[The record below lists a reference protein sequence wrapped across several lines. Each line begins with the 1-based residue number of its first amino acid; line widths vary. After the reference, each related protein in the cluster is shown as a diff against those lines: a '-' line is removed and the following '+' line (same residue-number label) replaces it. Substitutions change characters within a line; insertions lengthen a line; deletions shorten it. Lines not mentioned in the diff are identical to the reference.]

1 MKDMPFVQFL
11 LSKGFRTQLKYALA
25 IFFGIIFF
33 VNICL
38 WVFTRHGNKHTV
50 PDFKGLTLSEASELA
65 SDNSMQIQIMDSVY
79 NLLQKP
85 GTVVEQEPRP
95 NTGVKKN
102 RRIFLIMNAMNPE
115 KIKMPNIVGV
125 SLRQAIA
132 ILESNGLVVGH
143 LKYVPDI
150 ATNNVLN
157 QRFKG
162 KEIKPGKEINKGSHI
177 DLVLGQSGG
186 SESVE
191 IPDLTG
197 ITRREAEKQV
207 SQAYLNLGAII
218 YDNSVVTSSDSTRAV
233 IYKQKPDVDAK
244 KHISM
249 GSLVDI
255 WLTIED
261 DKVKP
266 KTKTETKDE

>member
-1 MKDMPFVQFL
+1 MKDNPFVKFL
-11 LSKGFRTQLKYALA
+11 LSKEFRVQLKYALA

-38 WVFTRHGNKHTV
+38 WLFTRHGNKLTV
-50 PDFKGLTLSEASELA
+50 PDFKGLTLVEAKELA
-65 SDNSMQIQIMDSVY
+65 NDNDMRMEIMDSVY
-79 NLLQKP
+79 SLIQKP
-85 GTVVEQEPRP
+85 GTVVEQEPKP
-95 NTGVKKN
+95 NSGVKKN

-115 KIKMPNIVGV
+115 IVKMPNIVGV

-143 LKYVPDI
+143 LRYVPDI

-162 KEIKPGKEINKGSHI
+162 KEIKPGKAINKGSHV

-186 SESVE
+186 AESVE
-191 IPDLTG
+191 IPDLTS
-197 ITRREAEKQV
+197 ITRREAEKLI
-207 SQAYLNLGAII
+207 SQAFLNLGAVI

-233 IYKQKPDVDAK
+233 IYKQKPDIDTK
-244 KHISM
+244 KHVSM
-249 GSLVDI
+249 GSVVDI
-255 WLTIED
+255 WLTID
-261 DKVKP
+261 NDKVQTN
-266 KTKTETKDE
+266 TKVEVKDE